1 MIMKTFKD
9 LVPGDKVYVIVDTGL
24 NSPRINY
31 LYVIECNFPHIYLNW
46 EGYDYGPDFLLGED
60 SEDEPAMIKRRG
72 QFWYSDVNL
81 MNKDYL
87 RTCTK
92 FLKANMEKIKNTE
105 LELVRLINIQIGLSE
120 IIENLK
126 KDYEDIV

>member
-1 MIMKTFKD
+1 MPT
-9 LVPGDKVYVIVDTGL
+9 YSGL
-24 NSPRINY
+24 NSPKINY
-31 LYVIECNFPHIYLNW
+31 LYVIECDFPHIYLNW

-60 SEDEPAMIKRRG
+60 SKDEPAMIKRRG

-81 MNKDYL
+81 MSKDYL

-120 IIENLK
+120 IVDNLK
-126 KDYEDIV
+126 KDDNEII